1 MHSNSD
7 DMVTMIVN
15 EIDEII
21 LKMEFRLERYC
32 WYATEKNN
40 MTKTFIKH
48 DFQQ

>member
-21 LKMEFRLERYC
+21 LKMKFLLERYC
-32 WYATEKNN
+32 RYATEKN
-40 MTKTFIKH
+40 KKH
-48 DFQQ
+48 DKNFHKT